1 MRLNKI
7 KLSGFKS
14 FVDPTTI
21 SFPSNLVGVVGPNG
35 CGKSNV
41 IDAVRW
47 VMGESS
53 AKNLR
58 GSAMIDV
65 IFNGSNTRKP
75 VTQAAI
81 ELVFENVNV
90 AQYPPDSEIAVKREI
105 ARNGQST
112 YFLNGVRCRRKDITD
127 LFLGTGLG
135 PRSYAIIEQG
145 MISRLIEAKPE
156 ELRVFVEEAA
166 GISKYKERR
175 KETEQKIVQTRE
187 NLARL
192 DEVRHELNNQL
203 DKLKKQ
209 AQQAEKFQELQK
221 TERLLEAQLQALRWH
236 NLDLAVQEQQQYI
249 DEQASLLEQDLQKLQ
264 QFSASRQQQREAQT
278 SAQKTFNEA
287 QTHFYQLDNT
297 TRQLA
302 QKIEHFQ
309 ERHQQLAWDLAQLVD
324 TATDAQQSLA
334 ADQEQLVDFEVKI
347 KDTTADLVTQQQ
359 AEESAFQSLQMAEAQ
374 LQNWQTTWDDFN
386 QRAATPTQR
395 AQVERNQMQNIEQR
409 LTQHQQRLLRLEEQ
423 ARDIDIEDLIKALNQ
438 LSAESETLTV
448 ELAEAETA
456 LSSYQAEVL
465 RLREL
470 IQQQTGQLHHQ
481 QAEVHKLNGR
491 LASLEALQEAALGK
505 NDEPL
510 NAWLQVHGLAQL
522 PDLAHSLQVEAG
534 WEPAVEMALSERLS
548 ALCVENLTSLETAL
562 AALPTG
568 KLTFFATKHT
578 APATALK
585 NANLLKNATLLLNK
599 VQAPGDLMPLLA
611 GIYCVDTL
619 AQAFDLRQQLV
630 AHESIMTPTGVWLG
644 PNWLSIH
651 QAADET
657 TGTLAREQEMTQINA
672 QLIELTHQVAQ
683 LTDELEIQQQTL
695 TEQEQQRE
703 QAQALVTQIH
713 QQLSLVNSQQ
723 SGKQARLEHLQAQ
736 QLRLTEE
743 RRELT
748 EQISEDEQALAQ
760 VREAL
765 HAALA
770 AMEQFAEER
779 EQLSQQKEVLQEQ
792 VKQHHQTWQSAQT
805 ERHQK
810 EVSLESL
817 RADFSHLQ
825 QNINRLNEQVEQLHE
840 QKYELEQNLAQQDEQ
855 LPSWQEELIEQQH
868 QRTSAEEALR
878 QAKQTVDHLAAA
890 LNNDEGERQRL
901 ETQSQQRRTALE
913 QARVDSQANQVR
925 RQTLEEQLSA
935 ADLSPV
941 ALVAELPA
949 DIDEAGLQTQ
959 LDTVTRK
966 RERIGAVNM
975 AALAEC
981 EEQGQRK
988 AYLDEQAN
996 DLLKALE
1003 LLENAIKTIDR
1014 ETRNRFLQTV
1024 EQINHFLQTMFPK
1037 LFGGGEAYLQL
1048 TGDDALKAGVTI
1060 MARPPGKRNTH
1071 IHLLSGGE
1079 KALTTIALVFAIFQ
1093 LNPAPFCMLDE
1104 VDAPLDDTNVGRF
1117 STLVKTLSE
1126 QVQFIF
1132 ITHNKITMEI
1142 AEQLIGV
1149 TMQEAGV
1156 SRPVT
1161 VDIEKAVDW
1170 VKV

>member
-1 MRLNKI
+1 MRLSKI

-21 SFPSNLVGVVGPNG
+21 SFPSNRVGVVGPNG

-53 AKNLR
+53 AKHLR

-75 VTQAAI
+75 ASQAAI
-81 ELVFENVNV
+81 ELIFENVNFS
-90 AQYPPDSEIAVKREI
+90 QYPPDSEIAVKREI
-105 ARNGQST
+105 ARNGQSS
-112 YFLNGVRCRRKDITD
+112 YFLNGTRCRRKDITD

-175 KETEQKIVQTRE
+175 KETEQKMSQTQE

-203 DKLKKQ
+203 EKLKKQ
-209 AQQAEKFQELQK
+209 AQQAQKYQELQQ
-221 TERLLEAQLQALRWH
+221 TEHLLQAQLQALRWH

-249 DEQASLLEQDLQKLQ
+249 DEQTTLLEQDLQKLQ
-264 QFSASRQQQREAQT
+264 QFSATRQQQREAQT
-278 SAQKTFNEA
+278 VAQNTFNEA
-287 QTHFYQLDNT
+287 QTHFYQLENT
-297 TRQLA
+297 INQLE
-302 QKIEHFQ
+302 QKIQHFQ
-309 ERHQQLAWDLAQLVD
+309 ERHQQLQWDL
-324 TATDAQQSLA
+324 
-334 ADQEQLVDFEVKI
+334 EQLEDSA
-347 KDTTADLVTQQQ
+347 TGTQQTLLTDQ
-359 AEESAFQSLQMAEAQ
+359 QRLAELEIQIRETTTDLATKQHTEETAVQTLRGAENQ

-386 QRAATPTQR
+386 QRAATPTQQ

-409 LTQHQQRLLRLEEQ
+409 LAQNQQRLLRLEEQ
-423 ARDIDIEDLIKALNQ
+423 EREIDIDDLTHALNQ
-438 LSAESETLTV
+438 LDSESQALATELESAETSLT
-448 ELAEAETA
+448 
-456 LSSYQAEVL
+456 SYQAEVL
-465 RLREL
+465 QLRAL
-470 IQQQTGQLHHQ
+470 IQQNTSQLHHH

-505 NDEPL
+505 NDAEL
-510 NAWLQVHGLAQL
+510 NAWLQAHGLTQL
-522 PDLAHSLQVEAG
+522 PHLAQSLQVEPG
-534 WEPAVEMALSERLS
+534 WEPAVEMALGERLS
-548 ALCVENLTSLETAL
+548 ALCVEDLTILQATLTS
-562 AALPTG
+562 LPTG
-568 KLTFFATKHT
+568 KLAFFAQKKL
-578 APATALK
+578 PQLESLATPLGKKAK
-585 NANLLKNATLLLNK
+585 LLLNK
-599 VQAPGDLMPLLA
+599 VQAPWPLMPLLA
-611 GIYCVDTL
+611 GIYTAETL
-619 AQAFDLRQQLV
+619 ADAFELRQQLA
-630 AHESIMTPTGVWLG
+630 AHESIMTPTGIWLG
-644 PNWLSIH
+644 PNWLSTH
-651 QAADET
+651 HDTDET
-657 TGTLAREQEMTQINA
+657 TGTLAREQEITQI
-672 QLIELTHQVAQ
+672 HAQ
-683 LTDELEIQQQTL
+683 LTELTNQVQQLTHELETQQKTL

-703 QAQALVTQIH
+703 QAQSLVTNIH
-713 QQLSLVNSQQ
+713 QQLSQLNSQQ
-723 SGKQARLEHLQAQ
+723 SGKQARLEHLQTQ
-736 QLRLTEE
+736 QQRLTEE

-748 EQISEDEQALAQ
+748 EQISEDEQELAQ
-760 VREAL
+760 VRQTL

-779 EQLSQQKEVLQEQ
+779 EKLSQQKESYQEQ
-792 VKQHHQTWQSAQT
+792 VMQHNQAWQTAQT
-805 ERHQK
+805 ERHQI
-810 EVSLESL
+810 EVRLESL
-817 RADFSHLQ
+817 RTDFTHLQ
-825 QNINRLNEQVEQLHE
+825 QNVSRLNEQVEQLHE
-840 QKYELEQNLAQQDEQ
+840 QKYELQKNLEQQDGQLPAWQEQ
-855 LPSWQEELIEQQH
+855 LTEQQH
-868 QRTSAEEALR
+868 QRTIAEEALR

-901 ETQSQQRRTALE
+901 ETQTQQRRTALE
-913 QARVDSQANQVR
+913 QARMESQANQVR
-925 RQTLEEQLSA
+925 RQTLEEQLSTT
-935 ADLSPV
+935 DLSPV
-941 ALVAELPA
+941 ALVAELPEEM
-949 DIDEAGLQTQ
+949 DEAGLQTQ
-959 LDTVTRK
+959 IETVTRK
-966 RERIGAVNM
+966 IERLGAVNM

-981 EEQGQRK
+981 EEQGKRK
-988 AYLDEQAN
+988 KYLDEQAN
-996 DLLKALE
+996 DLIKALE
-1003 LLENAIKTIDR
+1003 LLENAIKTIDK
-1014 ETRNRFLQTV
+1014 ETRNRFLQTL
-1024 EQINHFLQTMFPK
+1024 EQINNFLQTMFPK
-1037 LFGGGEAYLQL
+1037 LFGGGEARLQL

-1079 KALTTIALVFAIFQ
+1079 KALTTIALVFAIFE

-1117 STLVKTLSE
+1117 CTLVKTLSE

-1132 ITHNKITMEI
+1132 ISHNKITMEI

-1161 VDIEKAVDW
+1161 VDIEKAVDL